1 VVNKVLTSFDFA
13 EVKRTVEETY
23 GCEVAGVLPLSEDMV
38 RLASTGIFCLHYPEH
53 PFTQGLIAIAN
64 RIVEATS

>member
-1 VVNKVLTSFDFA
+1 
-13 EVKRTVEETY
+13 
-23 GCEVAGVLPLSEDMV
+23 MV